1 MALDSLHPQYS
12 RWLPQWK
19 RCRDVRAGADA
30 VKATGESALP
40 KPGGMTL

>member
-19 RCRDVRAGADA
+19 RCRDVRAGADE
-30 VKATGESALP
+30 VKATGETCAA
-40 KPGGMTL
+40 KAGRHDV